1 MCIMDTD
8 FLLLLAG
15 FLAIVLVI
23 LLIRQ
28 QGSQAPAQGGMVSR
42 DLMEALQGQLEV
54 LKGELTLRE
63 DELRKTLA
71 QLAARDQHILHLQQ
85 SLNSLKSE
93 TDQLQKRFQTEFENV
108 ANRLLEEKSNRFTEQ
123 NARNLTNILT
133 PLKEKI
139 KDLEDNIDRKF
150 SEESREK
157 TSLREELKQLQLL
170 NSQLSSEAHNLVS
183 ALKGQSKTQGDWGEL
198 QLETILEKSGL
209 QKGVHFETQASM
221 RDEAGNM
228 KRPDF
233 IIHLPDNKHLIV
245 DSKVSLS
252 AFEQYFNSTEPQAR
266 DKFLSDHIRSLR
278 KHIADLSAT
287 NYQLLG
293 PVNSPDYL
301 ILFIP
306 LDGALTAAVQADP
319 RLYTEALERNIVLVS
334 TSTLLA
340 TLRMVAYLWRQDKQT
355 RSVQEIARQSGML
368 YDKFVAFVDDL
379 RRVGTQLDSARSAY
393 GEAMNKLTDA
403 ARPGDTLIGKANK
416 IRDLGAKTTKSLPPE
431 LLEE

>member
-1 MCIMDTD
+1 MDAD

-23 LLIRQ
+23 LLLRK
-28 QGSQAPAQGGMVSR
+28 QGNQSPDSAGLVSR
-42 DLMEALQGQLEV
+42 DLLEALQGQLEA
-54 LKGELTLRE
+54 LQRELSAKE
-63 DELRKTLA
+63 DDLRKTHA
-71 QLAARDQHILHLQQ
+71 QLAARDQHIFHLQE
-85 SLNSLKSE
+85 SLGSLKSE
-93 TDQLQKRFQTEFENV
+93 TEQLQKRFQTEFENV

-133 PLKEKI
+133 PLREKI

-209 QKGVHFETQASM
+209 QKGVHFETQATM

-379 RRVGTQLDSARSAY
+379 RRVGTQLDSAKSAY

-431 LLEE
+431 LSEE

>member
-1 MCIMDTD
+1 MCNMDTD

-42 DLMEALQGQLEV
+42 DLMEALQGQMEV

-108 ANRLLEEKSNRFTEQ
+108 ANRLLEEKSSRFTEQ

>member
-1 MCIMDTD
+1 MDAD

-23 LLIRQ
+23 LLLRK
-28 QGSQAPAQGGMVSR
+28 QGSQSPDSAGLVSR
-42 DLMEALQGQLEV
+42 DLLEALQGQLEA
-54 LKGELTLRE
+54 LKRELSAKE
-63 DELRKTLA
+63 DDLRKTHA
-71 QLAARDQHILHLQQ
+71 QLAARDQHILHLQE
-85 SLNSLKSE
+85 SLGSLKSE
-93 TDQLQKRFQTEFENV
+93 TEQLQKRFQTEFENV

-133 PLKEKI
+133 PLREKI
-139 KDLEDNIDRKF
+139 KDLEENIDRKF

-209 QKGVHFETQASM
+209 QKGVHFETQATM

-379 RRVGTQLDSARSAY
+379 RRVGAQLDSAKSAY

-431 LLEE
+431 LAEE

>member
-1 MCIMDTD
+1 MDAD

-15 FLAIVLVI
+15 FLAIVL
-23 LLIRQ
+23 LLLLLRK
-28 QGSQAPAQGGMVSR
+28 QGNQSPDSGGLVSR
-42 DLMEALQGQLEV
+42 DLLEALQG
-54 LKGELTLRE
+54 
-63 DELRKTLA
+63 
-71 QLAARDQHILHLQQ
+71 H
-85 SLNSLKSE
+85 SLKSE
-93 TDQLQKRFQTEFENV
+93 TEQLQKRFQTEFENV

-133 PLKEKI
+133 PLREKI

-221 RDEAGNM
+221 RDESGNI

-233 IIHLPDNKHLIV
+233 VIHLPDNKHLIV

-252 AFEQYFNSTEPQAR
+252 AFEQYFNSTEPQSR
-266 DKFLSDHIRSLR
+266 DKYLSDHIRSLR
-278 KHIADLSAT
+278 KHISDLSAT

-379 RRVGTQLDSARSAY
+379 RRVGAQLDSAKSAY
-393 GEAMNKLTDA
+393 GEAMNKLSDA
-403 ARPGDTLIGKANK
+403 TRPGDTLIGKANK

-431 LLEE
+431 LAEE

>member
-1 MCIMDTD
+1 MYDMDAD

-15 FLAIVLVI
+15 FLAVI
-23 LLIRQ
+23 LIILLLRQ
-28 QGSQAPAQGGMVSR
+28 QGRQAPTQGGMVSR
-42 DLMEALQGQLEV
+42 DLLEALQGQMET
-54 LKGELTLRE
+54 LKGELSIRE

-71 QLAARDQHILHLQQ
+71 QLAARDQHIIHLQQ
-85 SLNSLKSE
+85 SLNTLKSE

-108 ANRLLEEKSNRFTEQ
+108 ANRLLEEKSSRFTEQ
-123 NARNLTNILT
+123 NARNLATVLT
-133 PLKEKI
+133 PLREKI

-221 RDEAGNM
+221 RDDSGNM

-233 IIHLPDNKHLIV
+233 VVHLPDNKHLII

-252 AFEQYFNSTEPQAR
+252 AFEQYFNSTEPQSR
-266 DKFLSDHIRSLR
+266 DKYLSDHIRSLR
-278 KHIADLSAT
+278 KHISDLSAT
-287 NYQLLG
+287 SYQQLG
-293 PVNSPDYL
+293 PVNAPDYL

-306 LDGALTAAVQADP
+306 LDGALTAAIQADP

-368 YDKFVAFVDDL
+368 YDKFVTFVDDL
-379 RRVGTQLDSARSAY
+379 RRVGAQLDSAKSAY
-393 GEAMNKLTDA
+393 GEAMNKLSDA
-403 ARPGDTLIGKANK
+403 TRPGDTLIGKANK

-431 LLEE
+431 LMEE

>member
-1 MCIMDTD
+1 MCNMDTD

-108 ANRLLEEKSNRFTEQ
+108 ANRLLEEKSSRFTEQ

-245 DSKVSLS
+245 DSKVSLG

>member
-1 MCIMDTD
+1 MDAD

-23 LLIRQ
+23 LLLKK
-28 QGSQAPAQGGMVSR
+28 QGSQSPDSAGLVSR
-42 DLMEALQGQLEV
+42 DLLEALQGQLEA
-54 LKGELTLRE
+54 LKRELSAKE
-63 DELRKTLA
+63 DDLRKTHA
-71 QLAARDQHILHLQQ
+71 QLAARDQHILHLQE
-85 SLNSLKSE
+85 SLGSLKSE
-93 TDQLQKRFQTEFENV
+93 TEQLQKRFQTEFENV

-133 PLKEKI
+133 PLREKI
-139 KDLEDNIDRKF
+139 KDLEENIDRKF

-209 QKGVHFETQASM
+209 QKGVHFETQATM

-379 RRVGTQLDSARSAY
+379 RRVGTQLDSAKSAY

-431 LLEE
+431 LSEE

>member
-1 MCIMDTD
+1 MDAD

-15 FLAIVLVI
+15 FLAIVLV
-23 LLIRQ
+23 LLLLRK
-28 QGSQAPAQGGMVSR
+28 QGNQSPDSGGLVSR
-42 DLMEALQGQLEV
+42 DLLEALQGQLEA
-54 LKGELTLRE
+54 LKRELSAKE
-63 DELRKTLA
+63 DDLRKTHA
-71 QLAARDQHILHLQQ
+71 QLAARDQHIFHLQE
-85 SLNSLKSE
+85 SLGSLKSE
-93 TDQLQKRFQTEFENV
+93 TEQLQKRFQTEFENV

-133 PLKEKI
+133 PLREKI

-379 RRVGTQLDSARSAY
+379 RRVGTQLDSAKSAY

-431 LLEE
+431 LSEE

>member
-1 MCIMDTD
+1 MDAD

-15 FLAIVLVI
+15 FLAIVL
-23 LLIRQ
+23 LLLLLRK
-28 QGSQAPAQGGMVSR
+28 QGNQSPDSGGLVSR
-42 DLMEALQGQLEV
+42 DLLEALQGQLEA
-54 LKGELTLRE
+54 LKRELSAKE
-63 DELRKTLA
+63 DDLRKTHA
-71 QLAARDQHILHLQQ
+71 QLAARDQHILHLQE
-85 SLNSLKSE
+85 SLGSLKSE
-93 TDQLQKRFQTEFENV
+93 TEQLQKRFQTEFENV

-133 PLKEKI
+133 PLREKI

-221 RDEAGNM
+221 RDESGNI

-233 IIHLPDNKHLIV
+233 VIHLPDNKHLIV

-252 AFEQYFNSTEPQAR
+252 AFEQYFNSTEPQSR
-266 DKFLSDHIRSLR
+266 DKYLSDHIRSLR
-278 KHIADLSAT
+278 KHISDLSAT

-293 PVNSPDYL
+293 P
-301 ILFIP
+301 
-306 LDGALTAAVQADP
+306 
-319 RLYTEALERNIVLVS
+319 
-334 TSTLLA
+334 
-340 TLRMVAYLWRQDKQT
+340 
-355 RSVQEIARQSGML
+355 
-368 YDKFVAFVDDL
+368 
-379 RRVGTQLDSARSAY
+379 
-393 GEAMNKLTDA
+393 
-403 ARPGDTLIGKANK
+403 
-416 IRDLGAKTTKSLPPE
+416 
-431 LLEE
+431 

>member
-1 MCIMDTD
+1 MDTD

>member
-1 MCIMDTD
+1 MDAD

-23 LLIRQ
+23 LLLRK
-28 QGSQAPAQGGMVSR
+28 QGNQSPDSAGLVSR
-42 DLMEALQGQLEV
+42 DLLEALQGQLEA
-54 LKGELTLRE
+54 LKRELSAKE
-63 DELRKTLA
+63 DDLRKTHA
-71 QLAARDQHILHLQQ
+71 QLAARDQHIFHLQE
-85 SLNSLKSE
+85 SLGSLKSE
-93 TDQLQKRFQTEFENV
+93 TEQLQKRFQTEFENV

-133 PLKEKI
+133 PLREKI

-221 RDEAGNM
+221 RDETGNM

-379 RRVGTQLDSARSAY
+379 RRVGTQLDSAKSAY

-431 LLEE
+431 LSEE

>member
-209 QKGVHFETQASM
+209 QKGIHFETQASM

>member
-1 MCIMDTD
+1 MDAD

-15 FLAIVLVI
+15 FLAIVL
-23 LLIRQ
+23 LLLLLRK
-28 QGSQAPAQGGMVSR
+28 QGNQSPDSGGLVSR
-42 DLMEALQGQLEV
+42 DLLEALQGQLEA
-54 LKGELTLRE
+54 LKRELSAKE
-63 DELRKTLA
+63 DDLRKTHA
-71 QLAARDQHILHLQQ
+71 QLAARDQHILHLQE
-85 SLNSLKSE
+85 SLGSLKSE
-93 TDQLQKRFQTEFENV
+93 TEQLQKRFQTEFENV

-133 PLKEKI
+133 PLREKI

-221 RDEAGNM
+221 RDESGNI

-233 IIHLPDNKHLIV
+233 VIHLPDNKHLIV

-252 AFEQYFNSTEPQAR
+252 AFEQYFNSTEPQSR
-266 DKFLSDHIRSLR
+266 DKYLSDHIRSLR
-278 KHIADLSAT
+278 KHISDLSAT

-379 RRVGTQLDSARSAY
+379 RRVGAQLDSAKSAY

-431 LLEE
+431 LAEE

>member
-1 MCIMDTD
+1 MDAD

-23 LLIRQ
+23 LLLRK
-28 QGSQAPAQGGMVSR
+28 QGNQSPDSAGLVSR
-42 DLMEALQGQLEV
+42 DLLEALQGQLEA
-54 LKGELTLRE
+54 LKRELSAKE
-63 DELRKTLA
+63 DDLRKTHA
-71 QLAARDQHILHLQQ
+71 QLAARDQHILHLQE
-85 SLNSLKSE
+85 SLGSLKSE
-93 TDQLQKRFQTEFENV
+93 TEQLQKRFQTEFENV

-133 PLKEKI
+133 PLREKI

-379 RRVGTQLDSARSAY
+379 RRVGTQLDSAKSAY

-431 LLEE
+431 LSEE

>member
-1 MCIMDTD
+1 MDAD

-15 FLAIVLVI
+15 FLAIVLV
-23 LLIRQ
+23 LLLLRK
-28 QGSQAPAQGGMVSR
+28 QGNQSPDSGGLVSR
-42 DLMEALQGQLEV
+42 DLLEALQGQLEV
-54 LKGELTLRE
+54 LKRELSAKE
-63 DELRKTLA
+63 DDLRKTHA
-71 QLAARDQHILHLQQ
+71 QLAARDQHILHLQE
-85 SLNSLKSE
+85 SLGSLKSE
-93 TDQLQKRFQTEFENV
+93 TEQLQKRFQTEFENV

-133 PLKEKI
+133 PLREKI

-379 RRVGTQLDSARSAY
+379 RRVGTQLDSAKSAY

-431 LLEE
+431 LSEE

>member
-1 MCIMDTD
+1 MDTD

-42 DLMEALQGQLEV
+42 DLMEALQGQMEV

-108 ANRLLEEKSNRFTEQ
+108 ANRLLEEKSSRFTEQ

>member
-1 MCIMDTD
+1 MDAD

-23 LLIRQ
+23 LLLRK
-28 QGSQAPAQGGMVSR
+28 QGNQSPDSAGLVSR
-42 DLMEALQGQLEV
+42 DLLEALQGQLEA
-54 LKGELTLRE
+54 LKRELSAKE
-63 DELRKTLA
+63 DDLRKTHA
-71 QLAARDQHILHLQQ
+71 QLAARDQHILHLQE
-85 SLNSLKSE
+85 SLGSLKSE
-93 TDQLQKRFQTEFENV
+93 TEQLQKRFQTEFENV

-133 PLKEKI
+133 PLREKI
-139 KDLEDNIDRKF
+139 KDLEENIDRKF

-221 RDEAGNM
+221 RDETGNM

-379 RRVGTQLDSARSAY
+379 RRVGTQLDSAKSAY

-431 LLEE
+431 LSEE

>member
-1 MCIMDTD
+1 MDAD

-23 LLIRQ
+23 LLLRK
-28 QGSQAPAQGGMVSR
+28 QGSQSPDSAGLVSR
-42 DLMEALQGQLEV
+42 DLLEALQGQLEA
-54 LKGELTLRE
+54 LKRELSAKE
-63 DELRKTLA
+63 DDLRKTHA
-71 QLAARDQHILHLQQ
+71 QLAARDQHILHLQE
-85 SLNSLKSE
+85 SLGSLKSE
-93 TDQLQKRFQTEFENV
+93 TEQLQKRFQTEFENV

-133 PLKEKI
+133 PLREKI

-221 RDEAGNM
+221 RDETGNM

-379 RRVGTQLDSARSAY
+379 RRVGTQLDSAKSAY

-431 LLEE
+431 LSEE

>member
-1 MCIMDTD
+1 MDAD

-15 FLAIVLVI
+15 FLAIVLV
-23 LLIRQ
+23 LLLLRK
-28 QGSQAPAQGGMVSR
+28 QGNQSPDSGGLVSR
-42 DLMEALQGQLEV
+42 DLLEALQGQLEA
-54 LKGELTLRE
+54 LKRELSAKE
-63 DELRKTLA
+63 DDLRKTHA
-71 QLAARDQHILHLQQ
+71 QLAARDQHILHLQE
-85 SLNSLKSE
+85 SLGSLKSE
-93 TDQLQKRFQTEFENV
+93 TEQLQKRFQTEFENV

-133 PLKEKI
+133 PLREKI

-379 RRVGTQLDSARSAY
+379 RRVGAQLDSAKSAY

-431 LLEE
+431 LAEE

>member
-1 MCIMDTD
+1 MDAD

-15 FLAIVLVI
+15 FLAIVLV
-23 LLIRQ
+23 LLLLRK
-28 QGSQAPAQGGMVSR
+28 QGNQSPDSGGLVSR
-42 DLMEALQGQLEV
+42 DLLEALQGQLEA
-54 LKGELTLRE
+54 LKRELSAKE
-63 DELRKTLA
+63 DDLRKTHA
-71 QLAARDQHILHLQQ
+71 QLAARDQHIFHLQE
-85 SLNSLKSE
+85 SLGSLKSE
-93 TDQLQKRFQTEFENV
+93 TEQLQKRFQTEFENV

-133 PLKEKI
+133 PLREKI

-266 DKFLSDHIRSLR
+266 EKFLSDHIRSLR

-379 RRVGTQLDSARSAY
+379 RRVGTQLDSAKSAY

-431 LLEE
+431 LSEE

>member
-1 MCIMDTD
+1 MDTD

-28 QGSQAPAQGGMVSR
+28 QGSQVPAQGGMVSR
-42 DLMEALQGQLEV
+42 DLMEALQGQMDV

-379 RRVGTQLDSARSAY
+379 RRVGTQLDSARGAY

>member
-1 MCIMDTD
+1 MDAD

-23 LLIRQ
+23 LLLRK
-28 QGSQAPAQGGMVSR
+28 QGNQSPDSAGLVSR
-42 DLMEALQGQLEV
+42 DLLEALQGQLEA
-54 LKGELTLRE
+54 LKRELSAKE
-63 DELRKTLA
+63 DDLRKTHA
-71 QLAARDQHILHLQQ
+71 QLAARDQHILHLQE
-85 SLNSLKSE
+85 SLGSLKSE
-93 TDQLQKRFQTEFENV
+93 TEQLQKRFQTEFENV

-133 PLKEKI
+133 PLREKI

-209 QKGVHFETQASM
+209 QKGVHFETQATM

-379 RRVGTQLDSARSAY
+379 RRVGTQLDSAKSAY

-431 LLEE
+431 LSEE

>member
-1 MCIMDTD
+1 MDAD

-15 FLAIVLVI
+15 FLAIVLV
-23 LLIRQ
+23 LLLLRK
-28 QGSQAPAQGGMVSR
+28 QGNQSPDSGGLVSR
-42 DLMEALQGQLEV
+42 DLLEALQGQLEV
-54 LKGELTLRE
+54 LKRELSAKE
-63 DELRKTLA
+63 DDLRKTHA
-71 QLAARDQHILHLQQ
+71 QLAARDQHIFHLQE
-85 SLNSLKSE
+85 SLGSLKSE
-93 TDQLQKRFQTEFENV
+93 TEQLQKRFQTEFENV

-133 PLKEKI
+133 PLREKI

-379 RRVGTQLDSARSAY
+379 RRVGTQLDSAKSAY

-431 LLEE
+431 LSEE

>member
-1 MCIMDTD
+1 MDAD

-15 FLAIVLVI
+15 FLAIVLV
-23 LLIRQ
+23 LLLLRK
-28 QGSQAPAQGGMVSR
+28 QGNQSPDSGGLVSR
-42 DLMEALQGQLEV
+42 DLLEALQGQLEA
-54 LKGELTLRE
+54 LKRELSAKE
-63 DELRKTLA
+63 DDLRKTHA
-71 QLAARDQHILHLQQ
+71 QLAARDQHILHLQE
-85 SLNSLKSE
+85 SLGSLKSE
-93 TDQLQKRFQTEFENV
+93 TEQLQKRFQTEFENV

-133 PLKEKI
+133 PLREKI

-379 RRVGTQLDSARSAY
+379 RRVGTQLDSAKSAY

-431 LLEE
+431 LSEE

>member
-1 MCIMDTD
+1 MDTD

-42 DLMEALQGQLEV
+42 DLMEALQGQMEV